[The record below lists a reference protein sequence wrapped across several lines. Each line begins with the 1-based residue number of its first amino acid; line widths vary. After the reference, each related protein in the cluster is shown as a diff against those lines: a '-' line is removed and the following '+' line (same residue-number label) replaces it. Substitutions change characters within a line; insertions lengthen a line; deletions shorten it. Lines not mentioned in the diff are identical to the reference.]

1 NDGVRCVYTNIHALE
16 GDGFSFAQLHD
27 YAERLRT
34 ELLRVPDVNKV
45 DFIADQDQR
54 IYVEI
59 SNADLAKQG
68 LTPQQIAD
76 AVNAQN
82 AVAGSGVFTTADDR
96 VYVRP

>member
-1 NDGVRCVYTNIHALE
+1 MDFLP
-16 GDGFSFAQLHD
+16 AQLHD

-59 SNADLAKQG
+59 SNASLRSRD
-68 LTPQQIAD
+68 
-76 AVNAQN
+76 
-82 AVAGSGVFTTADDR
+82 
-96 VYVRP
+96 